1 MLQTVSEREPIGLQ
15 LVIEMLKLGR
25 FGGLRVSLI
34 LAIEGR
40 SRRIAS
46 LRPGWDTQKD
56 PVLDKKISHQ
66 GRDDFFSVSF

>member
-1 MLQTVSEREPIGLQ
+1 M
-15 LVIEMLKLGR
+15 VIEMLKLGR
-25 FGGLRVSLI
+25 FGGLRVSVI

-56 PVLDKKISHQ
+56 PVLDKKKLVINEEMI
-66 GRDDFFSVSF
+66 FFL